1 MSADVLKFNDLELD
15 LRAYELRRDG
25 HPLKLERIPME
36 LLCLLAERQGQLV
49 TREQI
54 IQRIWGDNVF
64 LDTDNSINTAIR
76 KIRQA
81 LSDNPEKPQFIQTIS
96 GKGYRFAA
104 SIVRSSD
111 AGTRKNAF
119 LRDESHRV
127 MLAVLPFENLSNDLE
142 QEYFSDGLTEE
153 TITHLGQLSPE
164 RMGVIARTSSMAYK
178 RTTKTIA
185 DIGRELDVDYV
196 LEGTVRREN
205 DVVRITAQLIRVAD
219 QIHLWAHSYERKLVT
234 VLGVQSELGSAIAE
248 QVELKLAPQ
257 QKRQFSISQEEDPD
271 AHDAYLRG
279 RYHWAKRTYKE
290 IVKAIEYFGKAVER
304 NPRYARAYA
313 GLADCYIILP
323 ITSDIRSEECFP
335 KANAAVARALE
346 LDPTLAEAHTS
357 RGTIRFWF
365 DWDWA
370 GAEEAYKKALELN
383 GNYAVARLYR
393 AHCFSN
399 TGKHDAALAEIQRA
413 LRLDPLSPIMNTLYA
428 EFLYHARRYED
439 ALAQFHSA
447 LELNPDLWI
456 TRVNLAKVYE
466 QTGRYDQAIAELEK
480 ARLLSGQNTETISLL
495 GYVQAV
501 SGKKDAARTCLSE
514 LLETRK
520 KKYVPP
526 YNVAVLYLGLDDK
539 PAACECLAK
548 AYEERDVHMTFL
560 LDPKWDR
567 LRGDPSFQKVI
578 RQIGL

>member
-1 MSADVLKFNDLELD
+1 MTADVLRFNDLELD

-25 HPLKLERIPME
+25 HALKLERIPME
-36 LLCLLAERQGQLV
+36 LLCLLAENQGQLV

-54 IQRIWGDNVF
+54 IQQIWGKDVF

-81 LSDNPEKPQFIQTIS
+81 LNDNPEMPRFIQTIS

-104 SIVRSSD
+104 PITRSPTT
-111 AGTRKNAF
+111 ARKNII
-119 LRDESHRV
+119 LRDSSQPV
-127 MLAVLPFENLSNDLE
+127 MLAVLPFENLSNDAE

-178 RTTKTIA
+178 RTTKTVSQ
-185 DIGRELDVDYV
+185 IGHELKVDYV
-196 LEGTVRREN
+196 LEGSVRREN

-219 QIHLWAHSYERKLVT
+219 QIHLWAHSYERKLGT
-234 VLGVQSELGSAIAE
+234 VLGVQSELGSAIAQE
-248 QVELKLAPQ
+248 VELRLAPQ
-257 QKRQFSISQEEDPD
+257 QFSISRDEDPE

-290 IVKAIEYFGKAVER
+290 IGRAIEYFGKAVEKD
-304 NPRYARAYA
+304 PRYARAYA

-323 ITSDIRSEECFP
+323 ITSDMRSEDCFP
-335 KANAAVARALE
+335 KASAAAARALE
-346 LDPTLAEAHTS
+346 LDPALAEAHTS

-370 GAEEAYKKALELN
+370 GAEEAYLKALELN

-393 AHCFSN
+393 AHCLSN
-399 TGKHDAALAEIQRA
+399 IGKHGEALAEIRRG

-428 EFLYHARRYED
+428 EFLYHARLYEE
-439 ALAQFHSA
+439 ALAQFHNA
-447 LELNPDLWI
+447 LELNPDFWVA
-456 TRVNLAKVYE
+456 RVNLAKAHE
-466 QTGRYDQAIAELEK
+466 QTGHYDEAIAELQK
-480 ARLLSGQNTETISLL
+480 ARLLSDQNTETISLL
-495 GYVQAV
+495 GYVLAV
-501 SGKKDAARTCLSE
+501 SGEKQKAQGCLSE
-514 LLETRK
+514 LFEIRK

-526 YNVAVLYLGLDDK
+526 YNIALLHLGLENK
-539 PAACECLAK
+539 RAACESLEQG
-548 AYEERDVHMTFL
+548 YQERDVHMTFL
-560 LDPKWDR
+560 LDPKWDQ
-567 LRGDPSFQKVI
+567 LRNDPRFRKLI
-578 RQIGL
+578 RQVGL